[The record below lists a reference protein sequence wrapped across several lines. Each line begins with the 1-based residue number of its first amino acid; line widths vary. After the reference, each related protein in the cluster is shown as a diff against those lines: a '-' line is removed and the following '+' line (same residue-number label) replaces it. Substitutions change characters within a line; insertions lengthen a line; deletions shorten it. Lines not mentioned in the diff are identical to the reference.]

1 VLYRCAKQDP
11 SRRFHAL
18 YDKLTRSDVMWQA
31 WVDVRTNGGAPGVDA
46 VSLASIEADGVAS
59 VRAFLDDLAAQVK
72 AKTYRPSP
80 LRRVNIP
87 KAGQPGKTRPLSVPV
102 VRDRVLMAAAKLV
115 LEPIF
120 EAGFKP
126 VSFGFRPKRST
137 FDALDVVR
145 QEVHR
150 GRHWLLDAD
159 VSDCFGSIDHDALM
173 AQVARRVSDR
183 EMLKLV
189 RAWLRAGVIEK
200 GAFTDIISGTPQGSP
215 VTPPTQ

>member
-1 VLYRCAKQDP
+1 MPDHGLDQPSGASPSAPSAAPVTRAHVVRRDEQIGSLQALQRVLYRCAKQNP

-31 WVDVRTNGGAPGVDA
+31 WVDVCTNGGAPGVDA
-46 VSLASIEADGVAS
+46 VTIDRIEADGV
-59 VRAFLDDLAAQVK
+59 VGIRAFLDDLAEAVR

-87 KAGQPGKTRPLSVPV
+87 KSGQPGKTRPLSIPTVA
-102 VRDRVLMAAAKLV
+102 DRVIMAAAKLV

-145 QEVHR
+145 REVHR
-150 GRHWLLDAD
+150 GRRWVLDAD
-159 VSDCFGSIDHDALM
+159 VSDCLDASSHCSLC
-173 AQVARRVSDR
+173 
-183 EMLKLV
+183 
-189 RAWLRAGVIEK
+189 
-200 GAFTDIISGTPQGSP
+200 
-215 VTPPTQ
+215 